1 MALST
6 RDVTVVGRK
15 VIRVACTGKRSWWSG
30 VVPGLLLCLAPA
42 WAPAQDTA
50 WNGASLLTQDRAVH
64 SEDLGDP
71 SRPVIFRNDA
81 PTLAFDLA
89 GSETRKLEFQLAGP
103 LNLRTVSESRWLNA
117 GSGSLMA
124 GGILEWTATDRL
136 TLGTAMGREESRF
149 QFQPLGSIHCQNG
162 VLGAD
167 SYRASGCT
175 FTNVPGASSRSIL
188 SVGAEYEVADSARAG
203 VSLFRQEEGVG
214 SLLPGSLGAASGRHP
229 GLLGPSLPLQPV
241 LPLAGGS
248 AQRDFDSEL
257 SGIDLEFKLGI
268 SMDYA
273 GDMQL
278 GLQFTRVLDGQFSGM
293 YPLADSRNRW
303 TLAEPVDSAAVRLDW
318 QRDAFSG
325 GVQGY
330 YREPVQFLNRNE
342 TNGLTTFD
350 VYFSWR
356 TPWNASLSVGASNLL
371 NYGVDESKPRDNSIK
386 DPFEAV
392 YGRIPYVRYKQDL

>member
-1 MALST
+1 MF
-6 RDVTVVGRK
+6 
-15 VIRVACTGKRSWWSG
+15 
-30 VVPGLLLCLAPA
+30 PGLLVCLAPA

-50 WNGASLLTQDRAVH
+50 WNGASLLTQDRAVF

-81 PTLAFDLA
+81 PALAFDLA

-103 LNLRTVSESRWLNA
+103 LNLQTVSESRWLNA

-175 FTNVPGASSRSIL
+175 FTNDPGASSRSIL
-188 SVGAEYEVADSARAG
+188 SVGAEYEVADNARAG
-203 VSLFRQEEGVG
+203 FSLFRQEEGVG
-214 SLLPGSLGAASGRHP
+214 FGTLLPGSLGAAPARHP

-248 AQRDFDSEL
+248 AQRDFVSEL

-278 GLQFTRVLDGQFSGM
+278 GLQLTRVLDGQFSGM
-293 YPLADSRNRW
+293 YPLADSRTRW

-342 TNGLTTFD
+342 SSGLTTFD
-350 VYFSWR
+350 VYFTWR

-371 NYGVDESKPRDNSIK
+371 NYGADDNKPSENSIK